1 MAQPRNTTNRKIKE
15 NKKDLHK
22 MWKVLTMATFSRHA
36 SDRIEEI
43 KLELTE
49 NELIRINAG
58 INYVKSETFGV
69 DIAIRVLRID
79 RHLGETTSNTYDRM
93 QQNGNNIWLII
104 RNNYVATVMRRR
116 DDQPRTARAMRVD
129 MTKVISYTE
138 N

>member
-1 MAQPRNTTNRKIKE
+1 MKQHNF
-15 NKKDLHK
+15 
-22 MWKVLTMATFSRHA
+22 KVITIATFSRHA
-36 SDRIEEI
+36 TDRINEI

-49 NELIRINAG
+49 YELVCINAG

-69 DIAIRVLRID
+69 DVAVRVLRID

-93 QQNGNNIWLII
+93 QQNGNQIWLII

-129 MTKVISYTE
+129 ITKVLDYTE